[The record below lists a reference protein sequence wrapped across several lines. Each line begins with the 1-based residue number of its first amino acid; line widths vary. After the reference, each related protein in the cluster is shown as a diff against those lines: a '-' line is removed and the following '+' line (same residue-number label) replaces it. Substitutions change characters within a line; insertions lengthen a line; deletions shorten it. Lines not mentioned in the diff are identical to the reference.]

1 MNELSF
7 SCGISKS
14 INDPHVHHQLF
25 LKTFII
31 EKPPYTLLQEI
42 QDGLRAHKHNIT
54 ESDEH
59 AEVQAVVEIVDGDI
73 YGKSDPRKH
82 GWPEGF

>member
-1 MNELSF
+1 MNEHSF

-14 INDPHVHHQLF
+14 INDPHVRHQLF

-31 EKPPYTLLQEI
+31 EKTRYTLPQGI
-42 QDGLRAHKHNIT
+42 QDGLQAHKHNIT
-54 ESDEH
+54 ESDER
-59 AEVQAVVEIVDGDI
+59 AEVQAVVEIIDGDI
-73 YGKSDPRKH
+73 YGKTDPRKH